1 MPEELRL
8 IPPSPRTL
16 SSTRR
21 DLLAVI
27 YRRQRLALVCFAVF
41 LLAVVLYRLLAP
53 AYQAEMSVLVRHSPI
68 VPGVSWAPAAPR
80 SEPGEV
86 TEAELNSEVELL
98 HDQEILGTVVKTAR
112 LDSAASFFS
121 RLWGETDD
129 ERRARAVRGLDSRLS
144 VAAVRKTTLIRVT
157 YRSSDPSQAA
167 TVLKCLAGAY
177 LARHA
182 RFDRPPGESNFLEQ
196 QVVESRRLLE
206 QAQSEL
212 VEFFRDRGAAAAS
225 GREREDHA
233 LASPSRAAHP
243 PGDRAPGDRA
253 LGDRAGQQ
261 DELLKALSA
270 AEDQYFLDRSQR
282 EAAKIGEGSDQERS
296 SNVMLAEQPTA
307 PALPTQSAL
316 SFGCLGLVFAGTFS
330 TAIALVADRLR
341 PTFHTPD
348 QVVAF
353 LGTPVLASLPR
364 RGGPRTAPSGPSAAP
379 VREPHPSKPPLA
391 ETQAF
396 TPRGTHEHTDRSAAT
411 RA

>member
-8 IPPSPRTL
+8 IPRSSRTP

-21 DLLAVI
+21 DWLAVI
-27 YRRQRLALVCFAVF
+27 CRRQRLALACFAVC

-68 VPGVSWAPAAPR
+68 VPVVSWAPAAAR
-80 SEPGEV
+80 LEPLEV
-86 TEAELNSEVELL
+86 TEKELNSEVELL
-98 HDQEILGTVVKTAR
+98 HDQEILGTVVKAAR
-112 LDSAASFFS
+112 LDLGASFFS

-129 ERRARAVRGLDSRLS
+129 ERRSRAVGRLDSRLS

-157 YRSSDPSQAA
+157 YRSSDPAQAA
-167 TVLKCLAGAY
+167 TVLRCLAGAY
-177 LARHA
+177 LARQA

-206 QAQSEL
+206 QAQWQL
-212 VEFFRDRGAAAAS
+212 AEFYRDRGAAVP
-225 GREREDHA
+225 GRQDHA
-233 LASPSRAAHP
+233 LPSLSRAAHP
-243 PGDRAPGDRA
+243 

-270 AEDQYFLDRSQR
+270 AEDQYFLDRSER
-282 EAAKIGEGSDQERS
+282 EAAKMGEGFDQQRIL
-296 SNVMLAEQPTA
+296 NVMIAEQPTA

-330 TAIALVADRLR
+330 TAIALLVDRLH
-341 PTFHTPD
+341 PAFHTPD
-348 QVVAF
+348 EVVAY

-364 RGGPRTAPSGPSAAP
+364 RGARRTAPSGPGAAP
-379 VREPHPSKPPLA
+379 AREPHPLKPPLA
-391 ETQAF
+391 EAKAF
-396 TPRGTHEHTDRSAAT
+396 TPRGIHEHTDRSAAT
-411 RA
+411 SA